1 MFVRTTMPIS
11 KQEVII
17 APYQAVLKQIGSNDR
32 YVFINDNG
40 VAKRVAV
47 KMGQRF
53 DENVE
58 IISDELTEKDEL
70 IVVGQGHVNDG
81 SKLDI
86 VK

>member
-17 APYQAVLKQIGSNDR
+17 APYQAVMKQIGSNDR
-32 YVFINDNG
+32 YVFINDKG
-40 VAKRVAV
+40 FAKRVAV

-58 IISDELTEKDEL
+58 IISDEITETDEL

-81 SKLDI
+81 VQIDI